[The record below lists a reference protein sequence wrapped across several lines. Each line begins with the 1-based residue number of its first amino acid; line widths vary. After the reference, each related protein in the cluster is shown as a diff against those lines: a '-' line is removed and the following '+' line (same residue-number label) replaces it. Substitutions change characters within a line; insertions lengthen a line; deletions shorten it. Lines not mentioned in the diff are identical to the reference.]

1 MTMKLGKDTGSLM
14 NHVLSQMRI
23 EPVLGGPCT
32 ILSWTDRHA
41 ATVIE
46 VKKNFVRVQH
56 DHARRTDSNGMSE
69 SQEYEYSR
77 NPNGQVDCFRRV
89 TRGKNKGVWV
99 ECDQTGRAGPSTRN
113 ATFGARR
120 KYYDFSF

>member
-1 MTMKLGKDTGSLM
+1 MTVKLGKETGSLV
-14 NHVLSQMRI
+14 NHMLSQSRI

-89 TRGKNKGVWV
+89 TRGKNEGAWV
-99 ECDQTGRAGPSTRN
+99 ECDHTGHGTLCSR
-113 ATFGARR
+113 ATFGGRR